1 MIPRYF
7 INGLS
12 MGKVTGSIILVLIFS
27 ISGCGAIR
35 KTILPE
41 NEVECECM
49 IPEPEMTMTIKW
61 QRLLSE
67 GETCPR
73 CGSTEEELDKAVII
87 LDQALAAMGIKVVLE
102 KDSLSAQEFDK
113 DPLRSNRILIND
125 RPLEDYIAAKTGQSP
140 CCDECGSADCRT
152 VEVEGETY
160 ETIPSALIVQAGLIA
175 ASRMVAPQ
183 EKAPCCREE

>member
-1 MIPRYF
+1 MIVLAF
-7 INGLS
+7 
-12 MGKVTGSIILVLIFS
+12 LVF
-27 ISGCGAIR
+27 GCGAKR
-35 KTILPE
+35 KTVLPE
-41 NEVECECM
+41 NAVECECM
-49 IPEPEMTMTIKW
+49 DSAPDIILTIKW
-61 QRLLSE
+61 QRLLAE

-73 CGSTEEELDKAVII
+73 CGSTEQELEHAKTI
-87 LDQALAAMGIKVVLE
+87 LEQALGTMGIKVVLE
-102 KDSLSAQEFDK
+102 KDSLSRAEFDK

-183 EKAPCCREE
+183 EKAPCCGEE